1 LQSRGRIVC
10 NCLNVSE
17 AEINA
22 ALDGMQGAPEVVLAS
37 LQQNLKCGASCGSCA
52 PEVKRMVWA
61 RKGVLGMAA

>member
-1 LQSRGRIVC
+1 
-10 NCLNVSE
+10 VSE